1 MGKESEPRPRAGQEG
16 ATAAARGPRVA
27 LPSQG
32 SRERAAQE
40 TLAGGVRVCW
50 GNRFLGNS
58 PFQGGHSGQAAI
70 RPPW

>member
-1 MGKESEPRPRAGQEG
+1 MGKGSEPRPRAGQEG
-16 ATAAARGPRVA
+16 AAAAARGLRVA

-40 TLAGGVRVCW
+40 TLAGGVRGCW
-50 GNRFLGNS
+50 GNRLLGNS
-58 PFQGGHSGQAAI
+58 LFQGGHREQAAV